1 MSKKSKR
8 KKECLQA
15 IENEIFDLM
24 ERRNHLETWN
34 NNLKNTSDNTE
45 VTEEDDYNKSIFNL
59 EFNTIRVKGRS
70 LTKDTYNKKEAIELY
85 SKMMNDMVASCKQ
98 YQVNEYDINNDK
110 YEYTVDE
117 GIAYSITVNG
127 FSLDERTN
135 QELINKYSLNEQYKN
150 DLKKAEFSLSVNK
163 IKISKKSLENGI
175 LGEFETYNAIQIL
188 DDEIKIL
195 RNVLVSA
202 NDMNE
207 EHDLIVISPKGIFT
221 IEIKYLSIPQIQIL
235 QSGLMKYESKYYGN
249 VVEQSRRHIH
259 SLRRLLKTTDY
270 SQIPIS
276 PIIVFSNDRC
286 EIKENLSSVP
296 SCYRNDVESMLFDNQ
311 KADVIDREAIGKIYH
326 HLIENCQINYE
337 KPYPLC
343 VSPNDFYSLLGD
355 VICIE
360 VNKKK
365 LLEQS
370 EKQKATKAKRI
381 KDIKRNTK
389 EIDEINKKIEELE
402 KKYTE
407 IKEEKSNAQE
417 ILEIIDTIARS
428 LSKY

>member
-1 MSKKSKR
+1 
-8 KKECLQA
+8 
-15 IENEIFDLM
+15 
-24 ERRNHLETWN
+24 
-34 NNLKNTSDNTE
+34 
-45 VTEEDDYNKSIFNL
+45 
-59 EFNTIRVKGRS
+59 
-70 LTKDTYNKKEAIELY
+70 
-85 SKMMNDMVASCKQ
+85 MMNDMVASCKQ

>member
-85 SKMMNDMVASCKQ
+85 SKMMNDMVASCEQ

-163 IKISKKSLENGI
+163 IKITKKSLENGI
-175 LGEFETYNAIQIL
+175 WGEIETYNAIQIL

-221 IEIKYLSIPQIQIL
+221 IEI
-235 QSGLMKYESKYYGN
+235 
-249 VVEQSRRHIH
+249 
-259 SLRRLLKTTDY
+259 RL
-270 SQIPIS
+270 
-276 PIIVFSNDRC
+276 
-286 EIKENLSSVP
+286 
-296 SCYRNDVESMLFDNQ
+296 
-311 KADVIDREAIGKIYH
+311 
-326 HLIENCQINYE
+326 
-337 KPYPLC
+337 
-343 VSPNDFYSLLGD
+343 
-355 VICIE
+355 
-360 VNKKK
+360 
-365 LLEQS
+365 
-370 EKQKATKAKRI
+370 
-381 KDIKRNTK
+381 
-389 EIDEINKKIEELE
+389 DEI
-402 KKYTE
+402 
-407 IKEEKSNAQE
+407 
-417 ILEIIDTIARS
+417 
-428 LSKY
+428 